1 VRGKLPTKAEVGDR
15 IRLVDARGRR
25 RLLVVVDK
33 VAGGCVC
40 EAASTAYVVPGTV
53 LAFSRGKRSLG
64 KAPVAG
70 FPGEAQT
77 IELKPGDTLILEHGD
92 GAGREAI
99 RDASAGILAPAVLTC
114 SLAEVFAG
122 VRPGERIFFDDG
134 KIAGVIKTVTRRR
147 LHIDIVQVV
156 GGSAKL
162 RDEKG
167 INLPD
172 SHLDLPALSD
182 KDLQDLA
189 FAAGH
194 ADLLAMSFVQRPAD
208 IRQLVAELHRLGRPD
223 LGIVLKIET
232 QRAFAELPAL
242 LLEAM
247 QHYPVAVMVARGDL
261 GVEVGFERLA
271 EVQEEILWL
280 CEAAHVPVIWATQV
294 LESLAK
300 GGTPS
305 RAEVTD
311 AALSG
316 RAECVMLN
324 KGPHIVQTVQ
334 FLGDVLA
341 RMATHRRKKTSLL
354 RRLSISH
361 LHKIVKSGKGPAN

>member
-1 VRGKLPTKAEVGDR
+1 ML
-15 IRLVDARGRR
+15 
-25 RLLVVVDK
+25 
-33 VAGGCVC
+33 
-40 EAASTAYVVPGTV
+40 S
-53 LAFSRGKRSLG
+53 FSRGKRLLG
-64 KAPVAG
+64 QAPVAE
-70 FPGEAQT
+70 FIGEPRS
-77 IELKPGDTLILEHGD
+77 IELKPGDRLTLALGD
-92 GAGREAI
+92 ETGRDAI
-99 RDASAGILAPAVLTC
+99 RDHHGEIVEPAALTC
-114 SLAEVFAG
+114 SLAELFQC

-134 KIAGVIKTVTRRR
+134 KIAGIIKNVAPER
-147 LHIDIVQVV
+147 LFIEIVQVV
-156 GGSAKL
+156 GGSTKL

-172 SHLDLPALSD
+172 SDLALPALSE
-182 KDLQDLA
+182 KDLRDLA
-189 FAAGH
+189 FAVDH
-194 ADLLAMSFVQRPAD
+194 ADMLAMSFVQRPAD
-208 IRQLVAELHRLGRPD
+208 IKQLVTELDRLGQPG
-223 LGIVLKIET
+223 LGVVLKIET

-247 QHYPVAVMVARGDL
+247 KHYPVAVMVARGDL

-300 GGTPS
+300 GGMPS

-324 KGPHIVQTVQ
+324 KGPHIVRTVQ
-334 FLGDVLA
+334 FLCDVLG
-341 RMATHRRKKTSLL
+341 RMATHRQKKTALL

-361 LHKIVKSGKGPAN
+361 LRKIAKSGKGPGGRDQV